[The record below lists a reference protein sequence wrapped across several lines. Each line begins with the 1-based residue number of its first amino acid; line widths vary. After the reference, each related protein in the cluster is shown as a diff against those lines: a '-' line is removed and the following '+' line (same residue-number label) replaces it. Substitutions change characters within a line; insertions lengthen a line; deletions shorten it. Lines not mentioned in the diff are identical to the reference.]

1 MLAIMRPMD
10 RTPFPPARSPR
21 SPALALALGGG
32 AARCLRWPSA
42 RQRRSRA
49 CKWQRKAPRRRSRP
63 RTPGWR
69 STALTW
75 PGFRRRSRPRGRRRS
90 SGGRAR
96 LAPASGGEA
105 GPAGSGADLAAPVF
119 RPVRPGPQISGAPKY
134 NKCTTYIYIVD
145 FILAIF

>member
-1 MLAIMRPMD
+1 MCCYLRYETVMLAIMRPMD
-10 RTPFPPARSPR
+10 RTPCPPARSPR

-49 CKWQRKAPRRRSRP
+49 CWWQCKVP
-63 RTPGWR
+63 
-69 STALTW
+69 
-75 PGFRRRSRPRGRRRS
+75 RRRSRPRGRRRS

-96 LAPASGGEA
+96 LAPASGGKA

>member
-1 MLAIMRPMD
+1 MCCYLRYETVMLAIMRPMD

-105 GPAGSGADLAAPVF
+105 GPAGSGADLAAAIAVLPRRKKSWCCNSNFV
-119 RPVRPGPQISGAPKY
+119 
-134 NKCTTYIYIVD
+134 
-145 FILAIF
+145 ILQ